1 MINSK
6 GITLTSLVI
15 YIIIMLMVI
24 GVISSVSLMFYSNTE
39 HLDNATKDMAEFN
52 NFNNYFIKEIK
63 SANNKI
69 NQISEDGK
77 YIIFDSGNSFIQKDN
92 KIFFNDLQIS
102 KNVNNINFAYYKDT
116 EGKQHKDI
124 VAVSVEF
131 ENYSKTMNYK
141 IEEIY

>member
-1 MINSK
+1 MISSK
-6 GITLTSLVI
+6 GITLTSLVV
-15 YIIIMLMVI
+15 YIIVMMMVI

-69 NQISEDGK
+69 NQISADGK

-92 KIFFNDLQIS
+92 KIFFNDLQIA
-102 KNVNNINFAYYKDT
+102 KNVNNINFAYYKDA
-116 EGKQHKDI
+116 EGKEHKDI
-124 VAVSVEF
+124 VTVSVEF
-131 ENYSKTMNYK
+131 ENYSKIMDYK